1 MNAKYISIVIIFL
14 MLFLNPALYSQDDEV
29 FVSLSGGASIPL
41 GEYAADDFS
50 VESSGFARVGGN
62 FNIYFGYR
70 FNEFL
75 SIAGLLDGCVNRYDY
90 VEVQDW
96 FTENFAESLPGTSW
110 VVESKNWGLGG
121 LLVGPVGSIPIVTNR
136 FFFDVRLLGG
146 FLYTY
151 SPAIYVTGVESGEPD
166 KILNIEQGSAISWA
180 VDAGAGFRY
189 NRSRNQYFTLLADY
203 LYSHPSFSN
212 IGINTEE
219 FSFERDN
226 AYSQVV
232 STINI
237 SIGIGYIIN

>member
-1 MNAKYISIVIIFL
+1 MKTIYSCIFVIFFIL
-14 MLFLNPALYSQDDEV
+14 IINPLHSQDNEV

-41 GEYAADDFS
+41 GEYAETDFS
-50 VESSGFARVGGN
+50 DEASGFARIGGN

-70 FNEFL
+70 FNEFF
-75 SIAGLLDGCVNRYDY
+75 SISGLLDGCVNRYDY
-90 VEVQDW
+90 VKVQDW
-96 FTENFAESLPGTSW
+96 FTENFAESLPNTSW

-146 FLYTY
+146 FLYAY
-151 SPAIYVTGVESGEPD
+151 SPAVYITGVESGEPD
-166 KILNIEQGSAISWA
+166 KVLNIEQGSAIAWA

-189 NRSRNQYFTLLADY
+189 NRTRNQYFILLADY

-219 FSFERDN
+219 FTFARDN
-226 AYSQVV
+226 TYSEVV